1 MIGRGLRGPLNGGD
15 ERCLILKV
23 EDNIE
28 NFDRKLAFSEL
39 DRLWAPEPGE
49 LRCRVVRTVALTVGL
64 PARSRMRRGAMPD
77 RAVRRHRIFRGVLVA
92 ALALA
97 GAPAGAA
104 TGFDAWLEGV
114 RKEAR
119 ERGLKEATIVSAL
132 SDIRP
137 IARVVELDRKQPE
150 FKLTLD
156 QYLTRVVSKA
166 RVEKGRARLAEHRG
180 LLRKVS
186 AKYNVQPRFIVALWG
201 IETDFGRHLGGFP
214 VIQALASLAFDGR
227 RSAYFRKELFNALTI
242 VDQGHIAAKAM
253 MGSWA
258 GAMGQNQFMPSSFL
272 RYAVDYDGDGRR
284 DIWGTQADIFASS
297 ANYLSKVGWRG
308 DQTWGRRVRLPE
320 GFDRSLAGLKIRKGL
335 NDWQRL
341 GVRLPDGSDL
351 PRRNLRS
358 SILLPGGV
366 NGPPYVVYDNFRAI
380 LRWNRSN
387 LFATAVGS
395 LADRIAGG

>member
-1 MIGRGLRGPLNGGD
+1 MSHPATRQR
-15 ERCLILKV
+15 RIL
-23 EDNIE
+23 
-28 NFDRKLAFSEL
+28 
-39 DRLWAPEPGE
+39 G
-49 LRCRVVRTVALTVGL
+49 
-64 PARSRMRRGAMPD
+64 
-77 RAVRRHRIFRGVLVA
+77 GVLVA
-92 ALALA
+92 ALAFA
-97 GAPAGAA
+97 GAPALADP
-104 TGFDAWLEGV
+104 GFDAWLEGV

-119 ERGLKEATIVSAL
+119 ERGLKEATIASAL
-132 SDIRP
+132 SDISP
-137 IARVVELDRKQPE
+137 IGRVVELDRRQPE

-156 QYLTRVVSKA
+156 EYLSRVVSKA
-166 RVEKGRARLAEHRG
+166 RIEKGRARLAEHRG
-180 LLRKVS
+180 ILREVS
-186 AKYNVQPRFIVALWG
+186 AKYRVQPRFIVALWG
-201 IETDFGRHLGGFP
+201 IETDFGRFLGGFP
-214 VIQALASLAFDGR
+214 VIQALASLAYDGR

-272 RYAVDYDGDGRR
+272 RFAVDYDGDGRR
-284 DIWGTQADIFASS
+284 DIWGTHADIFASS
-297 ANYLSKVGWRG
+297 ANYLSRVGWRG
-308 DQTWGRRVRLPE
+308 DQTWGRRVRLP
-320 GFDRSLAGLKIRKGL
+320 GNFDKALVGLKIRKGL
-335 NDWQRL
+335 NDWQAL
-341 GVRLPDGSDL
+341 GVRRPDGSDL

>member
-1 MIGRGLRGPLNGGD
+1 
-15 ERCLILKV
+15 
-23 EDNIE
+23 
-28 NFDRKLAFSEL
+28 
-39 DRLWAPEPGE
+39 
-49 LRCRVVRTVALTVGL
+49 
-64 PARSRMRRGAMPD
+64 MPD
-77 RAVRRHRIFRGVLVA
+77 RTDRRPKFSAGILVA

-97 GAPAGAA
+97 GAPAVADS
-104 TGFDAWLEGV
+104 GFEAWLEGV
-114 RKEAR
+114 RMEALD
-119 ERGLKEATIVSAL
+119 RGLKEATIDSAL
-132 SDIRP
+132 SDISP
-137 IARVVELDRKQPE
+137 IERVIELDRRQPE

-156 QYLTRVVSKA
+156 EYLARVVSKA

-214 VIQALASLAFDGR
+214 VIQALASLAYDGR
-227 RSAYFRKELFNALTI
+227 RSAYFRKELFNALAI

-284 DIWGTQADIFASS
+284 DIWGTHADIFASS
-297 ANYLSKVGWRG
+297 ANYLSRVGWRG
-308 DQTWGRRVRLPE
+308 DQTWGRRVRLPRN
-320 GFDRSLAGLKIRKGL
+320 FDRALAGLKTRKGL
-335 NDWQRL
+335 NDWQAL
-341 GVRLPDGSDL
+341 GVRRPDGRDL
-351 PRRNLRS
+351 PGRNLRS

-387 LFATAVGS
+387 LFATAVGT

>member
-1 MIGRGLRGPLNGGD
+1 
-15 ERCLILKV
+15 
-23 EDNIE
+23 
-28 NFDRKLAFSEL
+28 
-39 DRLWAPEPGE
+39 
-49 LRCRVVRTVALTVGL
+49 
-64 PARSRMRRGAMPD
+64 MPD
-77 RAVRRHRIFRGVLVA
+77 RTARWLTCRGVMLAA

-97 GAPAGAA
+97 AAPAAA
-104 TGFDAWLEGV
+104 SGFEAWLEGV

-119 ERGLKEATIVSAL
+119 ERGIGESTIVAAL
-132 SDIRP
+132 SDISP

-150 FKLTLD
+150 FKLSLD
-156 QYLTRVVSKA
+156 QYLARVVSKA
-166 RVEKGRARLAEHRG
+166 RVKKGRARLARHRE
-180 LLRKVS
+180 LLREVS
-186 AKYNVQPRFIVALWG
+186 AKYRVQPRFLVALWG

-214 VIQALASLAFDGR
+214 VIPALASLAYDGR

-242 VDQGHIAAKAM
+242 VDQGHIAARAM

-284 DIWGTQADIFASS
+284 DIWGTHGDIFASS
-297 ANYLSKVGWRG
+297 ANYLSQVGWRG
-308 DQTWGRRVRLPE
+308 DQTWGRRVILPE

-341 GVRLPDGSDL
+341 GVRRPDGSDL

-358 SILLPGGV
+358 SILLPGGA